1 MGERGVDAGP
11 VRAAFRDEC
20 GRLVEVLRDL
30 TEADLDRPTD
40 CRPWTVRDLL
50 AHVRAGVGRLAGMIA
65 APAPPVAVVDAAG
78 YFGAAK
84 FTPPVDAARI
94 DSGRREGRDLGAAA
108 LADDVDR
115 VWRGTLDA
123 VGTQP
128 PDRVVRTRH
137 GDAMTVVEFLR
148 TRVVEV
154 GVHGLDLAAALDRPP
169 WLTPSA
175 AEVVADL
182 LTGGRP
188 VPPALGW
195 DRLTLIRKAT
205 GRATLTPAERAAA
218 DAAGFRW
225 LAFAP

>member
-1 MGERGVDAGP
+1 MADHQL

-20 GRLVEVLRDL
+20 ARLVVVLRDL
-30 TEADLDRPTD
+30 DETDLDRPTD

-50 AHVRAGVGRLAGMIA
+50 AHIRAGVGRLAGMLA
-65 APAPPVAVVDAAG
+65 APAPPHAEVDAAG

-84 FTPPVDAARI
+84 FTPPVDAERI
-94 DSGRREGRDLGAAA
+94 DSGRRQGRDLAAAA

-115 VWRGTLDA
+115 LWRATLDA
-123 VGTQP
+123 VDAEP
-128 PDRVVRTRH
+128 ADRVVRTRH

-169 WLTPSA
+169 WLTPA
-175 AEVVADL
+175 AATVVADL

-188 VPPALGW
+188 VPAALGW

-205 GRATLTPAERAAA
+205 GRAALTPEERATA